1 MSFKVTKF
9 NLLQNNLQNKL
20 GLTDRMIR
28 EFLIVASEFN
38 LQIVRDGRS
47 MEVII
52 NNSTLIFLLLLL
64 LLLFYF
70 LFIYFFHVC
79 SYVLPDTSNRCIKS

>member
-52 NNSTLIFLLLLL
+52 NNSTLIFFVIVVVVAV
-64 LLLFYF
+64 LFFIHLFFSRMF
-70 LFIYFFHVC
+70 LCASGHI
-79 SYVLPDTSNRCIKS
+79 